1 MLGNNLP
8 QILNV
13 VLIISCVVH
22 VMFIFYNNSNPANPE
37 IIVENKNIMDVS
49 MPLSFIFCLRN
60 KNDESENEKY
70 QQAGYKS
77 TYRFFSGTSMFNQS
91 VVGWH
96 GHMKNGSTYDSLE
109 GIFIIHT
116 LSKIKDQTSNVLE
129 IFSMLKLEEVYL
141 KTVKELSIDSTHN
154 KTISYDLE
162 TYFGRN
168 SPPLIPNCRLVELN
182 TTGVPK
188 RIIINLWKTENV
200 SFHMNIVEKNMA
212 SRNRLQSSFAYNGP
226 FLGID
231 NLHEASYVAFGLR
244 VKQSSY
250 SDQDVETNCVEY
262 PTKNFKSFR
271 DCDEDFVLREMQ
283 KIGVI
288 PFWAIKG
295 NNNATKT
302 K

>member
-1 MLGNNLP
+1 M
-8 QILNV
+8 
-13 VLIISCVVH
+13 
-22 VMFIFYNNSNPANPE
+22 
-37 IIVENKNIMDVS
+37 
-49 MPLSFIFCLRN
+49 
-60 KNDESENEKY
+60 
-70 QQAGYKS
+70 
-77 TYRFFSGTSMFNQS
+77 
-91 VVGWH
+91 
-96 GHMKNGSTYDSLE
+96 
-109 GIFIIHT
+109 
-116 LSKIKDQTSNVLE
+116 
-129 IFSMLKLEEVYL
+129 
-141 KTVKELSIDSTHN
+141 KTVKSIRTESSDNTEFVH
-154 KTISYDLE
+154 DLE
-162 TYFGRN
+162 QSFGRN
-168 SPPLIPNCRLVELN
+168 TPPLIPNCRLVELN

-188 RIIINLWKTENV
+188 RIKINLWKTENV